1 MPKISGSI
9 KRAILISLAL
19 QAKGLPDITECLV
32 KRAKRKLNEKSSPYP
47 EHYARR
53 EMQKLNAP
61 HDRFYRP
68 SVLSLL
74 EGPPILKDNYALF
87 RFRPDK
93 DISLSH
99 DINDTEFAHH
109 ILAMAKDS
117 EVVVIDLW
125 NITYLYETILEGLF
139 VLHRKLE
146 KSDKYLALINMR
158 NPGVAEKFSISRLN
172 NIFIIQNSL
181 EEALNHIESRKIR
194 R

>member
-1 MPKISGSI
+1 MPTISRLVE
-9 KRAILISLAL
+9 RAIIISLAL
-19 QAKGLPDITECLV
+19 QAEGLPDITEYLV
-32 KRAKRKLNEKSSPYP
+32 KRAQGKLKEKSNPYLG
-47 EHYARR
+47 HYARKK
-53 EMQKLNAP
+53 MQELDTP
-61 HDRFYRP
+61 HGHFNKP

-93 DISLSH
+93 DISLNY

-109 ILAMAKDS
+109 ILTMAKDS

-125 NITYLYETILEGLF
+125 NITYLYETILGGLF
-139 VLHRKLE
+139 ALHRRLE

-158 NPGVAEKFSISRLN
+158 NAGVAEKFSISRLDS
-172 NIFIIQNSL
+172 IFIIRNSL

-194 R
+194 K

>member
-1 MPKISGSI
+1 MPRISRLI

-19 QAKGLPDITECLV
+19 QAKGQPDITEYLV
-32 KRAKRKLNEKSSPYP
+32 KRAKEKLKEKFSPYAG
-47 EHYARR
+47 HYARR
-53 EMQKLNAP
+53 EMQELNAP
-61 HDRFYRP
+61 HERFYRP

-74 EGPPILKDNYALF
+74 EGPPVLKDNYALF

-93 DISLSH
+93 DISLGH
-99 DINDTEFAHH
+99 DINDTEFARH

-125 NITYLYETILEGLF
+125 NITYLYETILGGLF
-139 VLHRKLE
+139 TLHRRLE

-158 NPGVAEKFSISRLN
+158 NPGVVEKFSVSRLD